1 MASLLIERFRD
12 TMAKSKDLRLKSEAE
27 FNVAYPT
34 GFLNFDF
41 KNGTVVHVQ
50 SATLDCKY
58 YSVGISD
65 GCMIMV
71 IGRSGCGKTTW
82 TIQAAANIVRP
93 FPTSCIFHDD
103 IEGGV
108 QASRIEILTKFTPEE
123 LHNKYIR
130 RSAGI
135 TAENF
140 YERIKTIHDLKMSNR
155 TDFEYDTGLYDSY
168 GNRIFKL
175 EPTVYIMDSLALL
188 MPGQYTEE
196 EQMSGQM
203 SSTAAAKTN
212 SMLFKRVIPML
223 KSANIILFI
232 INHINQNITINPMQR
247 TKAKVSY
254 LKQDETLPGGNSPIY
269 LSNIMVRFD
278 DNSKLKA
285 SETFGIDGS
294 MVDITFI
301 KSRSSKA
308 GQSVSLVFNQAVGF
322 DPELS
327 LFVMLKDRGKI
338 NGAGAYLYIGDRSD
352 LKFSQRQFKQKLAED
367 AEFAKIFMEYVSAVL
382 KESIEDEDPVKY
394 AQDSNISNAILE
406 NINSDLLIA

>member
-1 MASLLIERFRD
+1 MPSLLIERFRE
-12 TMAKSKDLRLKSEAE
+12 TMSKSKDLRLKSEAE

-50 SATLDCKY
+50 SATMDCKY

-65 GCMIMV
+65 GCMVMV

-82 TIQAAANIVRP
+82 TIQAASNVVRP
-93 FPTSCIFHDD
+93 YLTSCIFHDD
-103 IEGGV
+103 IEGGI
-108 QASRIEILTKFTPEE
+108 QSSRLELLTRFSSEDM
-123 LHNKYIR
+123 HMKYVR

-140 YERIKTIHDLKMSNR
+140 YERIKTIHDLKISNR
-155 TDFEYDTGLYDSY
+155 TDYEYDTGLYDSY

-212 SMLFKRVIPML
+212 SMLFKRIIPML

-254 LKQDETLPGGNSPIY
+254 LKQDEALPGGNSPIY
-269 LSNIMVRFD
+269 LSNLMIRFD

-301 KSRSSKA
+301 KSRSTKA
-308 GQSVSLVFNQAVGF
+308 GQSITLVFNQSVGF
-322 DPELS
+322 DPDLS
-327 LFVMLKDRGKI
+327 LFIMLKDKGKV

-352 LKFSQRQFKQKLAED
+352 LKFSQRQFKQKLIED
-367 AEFAKIFMEYVSAVL
+367 AEFAKVFMNEVSAVL
-382 KESIEDEDPVKY
+382 KETIEDEDPT
-394 AQDSNISNAILE
+394 QLIRDTNISNSILE
-406 NINSDLLIA
+406 NINSNLLAA